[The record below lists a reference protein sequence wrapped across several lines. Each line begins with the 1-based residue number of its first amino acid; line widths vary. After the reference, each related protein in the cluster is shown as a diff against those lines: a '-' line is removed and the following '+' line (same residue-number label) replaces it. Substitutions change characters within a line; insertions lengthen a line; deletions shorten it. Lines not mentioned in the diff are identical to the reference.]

1 MLDRVSLYA
10 VAHDSRRH
18 GTGHSALRLV
28 EITGDGFVHAENVD
42 DPAISLRDFDR
53 AMKMAGGVIG
63 PIAIKQ
69 GQRHLHQR
77 YCSLRASE
85 HDVS

>member
-1 MLDRVSLYA
+1 MRGGARLYA

-18 GTGHSALRLV
+18 GTGHSALRLARS
-28 EITGDGFVHAENVD
+28 TGDGIVCAANIA

-53 AMKMAGGVIG
+53 AMKMASGMIG
-63 PIAIKQ
+63 LIAVKQ

-77 YCSLRASE
+77 YCGLRASQ
-85 HDVS
+85 HDLS